1 MQTHKSA
8 SEAHAPISTIDSP
21 LARKIG
27 LPLLTLYGLGTM
39 LGAGIYVLVGK
50 VAAFAGMLAPLSFIV
65 AAIIAYV
72 TALSYCELV
81 SRFPQSAGEACY
93 VEQGFHRR
101 YYGIIVG
108 YLVVFTGIVS
118 SATLIN
124 GFVGYLS
131 HFIEIP
137 RHISISVML
146 LLLGLI
152 AIWGIAESLWL
163 AAVLTV
169 IEVFG
174 LLLVI
179 TIAGSAL
186 PSSLDLQ
193 QAFIPES
200 TLLLG
205 GVFSGAFLAF
215 YAFIGFED
223 MVNIVEEVKS
233 PSKTMP
239 RGIILAFISASL
251 LYVMVA
257 LVAVFSLPLNQ
268 LSASDAPLKDILIP
282 HHPMAGTLISVIS
295 LFAIL
300 NGILVQIIM
309 AARVLYGM
317 AHQER
322 APAFLAKVNSKT
334 KTPIIA
340 TIIITA
346 IVCFFALWLPLVTLA
361 KTTSFIILIIF
372 ALVNLS
378 LWRVQR
384 QTAEEELN
392 SKAKDKIGD
401 KVEKRNGWPITGALL
416 CLFLLGVQIFNY
428 LFN

>member
-1 MQTHKSA
+1 M
-8 SEAHAPISTIDSP
+8 
-21 LARKIG
+21 ARKIG

-50 VAAFAGMLAPLSFIV
+50 VAAYAGMLAPLSFIV

-101 YYGIIVG
+101 YFGIIVG

-124 GFVGYLS
+124 GFVGYLN
-131 HFIEIP
+131 HFVELP
-137 RHISISVML
+137 RHFSISVML
-146 LLLGLI
+146 VLLGLI
-152 AIWGIAESLWL
+152 AIWGIAESLWF
-163 AAVLTV
+163 AALITV

-186 PSSLDLQ
+186 PATLDLQ

-205 GVFSGAFLAF
+205 GVLSGAFLAF

-251 LYVMVA
+251 LYVIVA
-257 LVAVFSLPLNQ
+257 LVAVFSLPLEQ
-268 LSASDAPLKDILIP
+268 LAASDAPLKDILVR
-282 HHPMAGTLISVIS
+282 HHPLAGTLISVIS

-322 APAFLAKVNSKT
+322 APAFFAKVNSKT
-334 KTPIIA
+334 HTPIIA

-346 IVCFFALWLPLVTLA
+346 IVCFFALWLPIVTLA

-384 QTAEEELN
+384 QMVKNKEN
-392 SKAKDKIGD
+392 SRK
-401 KVEKRNGWPITGALL
+401 GWPITGALL
-416 CLFLLGVQIFNY
+416 CLFLLGVQIFSY
-428 LFN
+428 FFT

>member
-1 MQTHKSA
+1 M
-8 SEAHAPISTIDSP
+8 
-21 LARKIG
+21 ARKIG

-50 VAAFAGMLAPLSFIV
+50 VAANAGMLAPLSFIV

-101 YYGIIVG
+101 YYAIIVG

-124 GFVGYLS
+124 GFVGYLD
-131 HFIEIP
+131 HFVEIP
-137 RHISISVML
+137 HHISIPVML

-163 AAVLTV
+163 AGLLTV

-179 TIAGSAL
+179 IIAGSAL
-186 PSSLDLQ
+186 PSSIELQ

-200 TLLLG
+200 TLVLG
-205 GVFSGAFLAF
+205 GVLSGAFLAF

-223 MVNIVEEVKS
+223 MVNIVEEVKC
-233 PSKTMP
+233 PNKTMP

-251 LYVMVA
+251 LYVIVA
-257 LVAVFSLPLNQ
+257 LVAVFSLPLEQ
-268 LSASDAPLKDILIP
+268 LAASEAPLKDILII
-282 HHPMAGTLISVIS
+282 HHPMAGTLISIIS

-317 AHQER
+317 AHQDR
-322 APAFLAKVNSKT
+322 APAFFAKVNSKT
-334 KTPIIA
+334 QTPIIA
-340 TIIITA
+340 TIIVTA

-384 QTAEEELN
+384 QSTT
-392 SKAKDKIGD
+392 DKMAN
-401 KVEKRNGWPITGALL
+401 RRGWPLTGTLL
-416 CLFLLGVQIFNY
+416 CIFLLGVQIISYVFT
-428 LFN
+428 

>member
-1 MQTHKSA
+1 MQAQRPDQATPPPSIA
-8 SEAHAPISTIDSP
+8 NNSP

-50 VAAFAGMLAPLSFIV
+50 VAASAGMLAPLSFIV

-93 VEQGFHRR
+93 VEQGFHHK
-101 YYGIIVG
+101 YFSVIVG
-108 YLVVFTGIVS
+108 YLVIFTGIVS

-124 GFVGYLS
+124 GFVGYLA

-137 RHISISVML
+137 HHISISLILVF
-146 LLLGLI
+146 LGLI
-152 AIWGIAESLWL
+152 AIWGIAESLLL
-163 AAVLTV
+163 AALLTV

-174 LLLVI
+174 LILVI

-186 PSSLDLQ
+186 PASFELQ

-200 TLLLG
+200 TLVLG
-205 GVFSGAFLAF
+205 GVLSGAFLAF

-233 PSKTMP
+233 PGRTMP

-251 LYVMVA
+251 LYVIVA
-257 LVAVFSLPLNQ
+257 LVAVFSLPLAQ
-268 LSASDAPLKDILIP
+268 LAASDAPLKDILLP
-282 HHPMAGTLISVIS
+282 HHPMAGTLISLIS

-300 NGILVQIIM
+300 NGVLVQIIM

-317 AHQER
+317 ANQEQ
-322 APAFLAKVNSKT
+322 APLFFAKVNNKT

-340 TIIITA
+340 TIIITV

-378 LWRVQR
+378 LWRVRR
-384 QTAEEELN
+384 QTA
-392 SKAKDKIGD
+392 KDKLSSR
-401 KVEKRNGWPITGALL
+401 KSWPITGTLL
-416 CLFLLGVQIFNY
+416 CLFLLGVQVLSYVFS
-428 LFN
+428 